1 MYIEDLKASELIR
14 SVILS
19 FCDNVFSLQDV
30 IIVSEMVSKHYGI
43 LITTKKIKTIVD
55 ALCDNGMLDISILDD
70 GTIAFA
76 NTTENLAFNGRN

>member
-1 MYIEDLKASELIR
+1 MYIEDLKASELVR

-30 IIVSEMVSKHYGI
+30 VIVSEIVSKHYGI
-43 LITTKKIKTIVD
+43 LITNKKIKSVVD
-55 ALCDNGMLDISILDD
+55 ALCDNGMLNISILHD

-76 NTTENLAFNGRN
+76 NTKENLEYNGRN